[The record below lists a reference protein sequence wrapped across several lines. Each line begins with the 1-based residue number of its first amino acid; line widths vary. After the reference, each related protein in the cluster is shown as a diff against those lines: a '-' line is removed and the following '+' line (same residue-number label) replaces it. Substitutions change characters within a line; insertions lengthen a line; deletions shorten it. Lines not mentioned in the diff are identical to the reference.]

1 MRFDEQTISS
11 HRGMAPL
18 TPNRRSVVLVDGQ
31 GRRYPGSADG
41 LRRQLVPGEWYTTD
55 LAFDVPPDARDLR
68 LVLASGELET
78 ALLIGHENSLFHGT
92 TTFRVS

>member
-18 TPNRRSVVLVDGQ
+18 TPNRRSVALVDGQ

-41 LRRQLVPGEWYTTD
+41 LT
-55 LAFDVPPDARDLR
+55 
-68 LVLASGELET
+68 S
-78 ALLIGHENSLFHGT
+78 LLIGHENSVFHGK